1 MALFRNICLNLFG
14 GKIKG
19 RCFMVSPLIFTIIFL
34 NCRPCFASTA
44 GLGDRSGGGEI
55 VRVEVKNDELEEV
68 WAYLQGRYGV
78 KGFLMKESSSPL
90 KSELFSQVC
99 REQYFDSPGLELL
112 KSGNSIRYCIVG
124 NPGNANQETQ
134 KEYIK
139 IRISKIGGYGL
150 DLAGIAD
157 FAVVS
162 GDGLEFEVRHYKISA
177 SSEEK
182 HRLLGI
188 VKRSVRPTF
197 LQVLK
202 KLGIEN
208 PFSFINVVNTLHHRA
223 GFRLSYKGD
232 LWGEI
237 YLDKITAEKF
247 GVESSYSLLTLQYAG
262 GNHSSLAAD
271 KGPDF
276 RQTIED
282 DLHNKI
288 SNSGRVEVP
297 DYQLAFDELEHHLP
311 FLKLMIKFPVLVK
324 SGEVILFSLFGFLIL
339 SVFFYKR
346 LRKR

>member
-1 MALFRNICLNLFG
+1 
-14 GKIKG
+14 
-19 RCFMVSPLIFTIIFL
+19 
-34 NCRPCFASTA
+34 
-44 GLGDRSGGGEI
+44 LGDRARDGEI
-55 VRVEVKNDELEEV
+55 VRVEVRNDEIEEV

-78 KGFLMKESSSPL
+78 KGFLTKESGSPL

-99 REQYFDSPGLELL
+99 YEQYFDSPGLKLL
-112 KSGNSIRYCIVG
+112 KSGNSIRYCIVRNLG
-124 NPGNANQETQ
+124 DTSKNRQ

-139 IRISKIGGYGL
+139 ITISDIGDYGL
-150 DLAGIAD
+150 DLSGIAS

-162 GDGLEFEVRHYKISA
+162 GDGLEFEVRHYKTSA
-177 SSEEK
+177 SYEEK

-208 PFSFINVVNTLHHRA
+208 PFSLINVVNTLHHRA
-223 GFRLSYKGD
+223 GFRFSHKGD
-232 LWGEI
+232 LFGEI

-247 GVESSYSLLTLQYAG
+247 GVESSYSLLTLRYAG
-262 GNHSSLAAD
+262 VNHSPLAAD
-271 KGPDF
+271 NGPNF

-288 SNSGRVEVP
+288 PNSDRVEGP
-297 DYQLAFDELEHHLP
+297 DYQLAFDELENHLP

-324 SGEVILFSLFGFLIL
+324 SGEVILFFLFGFLIL

-346 LRKR
+346 LWKK